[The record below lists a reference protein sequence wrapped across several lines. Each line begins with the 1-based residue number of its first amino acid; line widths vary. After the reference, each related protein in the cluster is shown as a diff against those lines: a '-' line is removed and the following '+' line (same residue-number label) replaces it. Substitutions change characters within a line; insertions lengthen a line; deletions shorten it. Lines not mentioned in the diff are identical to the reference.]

1 MKKVLSFVLAGA
13 MVLSLAA
20 CGDPGSTSGQAPGSA
35 GSSTQVT
42 EVTGLTEPIAE
53 TPALITSAG
62 QSADASMLS
71 AILEKAGFS
80 CDIETSIGA
89 DSFDT
94 SAYKTL
100 IIGVGGSQKGLGAA
114 GVDADV
120 EQERVDAVVAKAEE
134 ADMTI
139 IVAHIG
145 GSARRGELSDGF
157 ISAVPLKLII
167 CWSLLAEMMMDFLP
181 RLHQKMESPWI
192 PLKHWRMWVLC
203 SQRHSNNCEVAA
215 SAPSVEQEGVVIC
228 LNC

>member
-1 MKKVLSFVLAGA
+1 MKKVLSFVLAGT

-120 EQERVDAVVAKAEE
+120 E
-134 ADMTI
+134 
-139 IVAHIG
+139 
-145 GSARRGELSDGF
+145 
-157 ISAVPLKLII
+157 
-167 CWSLLAEMMMDFLP
+167 
-181 RLHQKMESPWI
+181 
-192 PLKHWRMWVLC
+192 
-203 SQRHSNNCEVAA
+203 
-215 SAPSVEQEGVVIC
+215 
-228 LNC
+228 

>member
-94 SAYKTL
+94 SP
-100 IIGVGGSQKGLGAA
+100 I
-114 GVDADV
+114 
-120 EQERVDAVVAKAEE
+120 R
-134 ADMTI
+134 
-139 IVAHIG
+139 
-145 GSARRGELSDGF
+145 
-157 ISAVPLKLII
+157 P
-167 CWSLLAEMMMDFLP
+167 
-181 RLHQKMESPWI
+181 
-192 PLKHWRMWVLC
+192 
-203 SQRHSNNCEVAA
+203 
-215 SAPSVEQEGVVIC
+215 
-228 LNC
+228 

>member
-157 ISAVPLKLII
+157 ISAVSPKADY
-167 CWSLLAEMMMDFLP
+167 LLVFLP

>member
-145 GSARRGELSDGF
+145 GSARRGF
-157 ISAVPLKLII
+157 ISAVSPKADY
-167 CWSLLAEMMMDFLP
+167 LLVVAGGDDDGLFTQIASENGIPMDTVETLADVGTVLP
-181 RLHQKMESPWI
+181 KAF
-192 PLKHWRMWVLC
+192 K
-203 SQRHSNNCEVAA
+203 
-215 SAPSVEQEGVVIC
+215 
-228 LNC
+228 

>member
-62 QSADASMLS
+62 QSADASML
-71 AILEKAGFS
+71 

-157 ISAVPLKLII
+157 ISAVSPKADY
-167 CWSLLAEMMMDFLP
+167 LLVVAGGDDDGLFTQIASENGIPMDTVETLADVGTVLP
-181 RLHQKMESPWI
+181 KAF
-192 PLKHWRMWVLC
+192 K
-203 SQRHSNNCEVAA
+203 
-215 SAPSVEQEGVVIC
+215 
-228 LNC
+228 

>member
-120 EQERVDAVVAKAEE
+120 
-134 ADMTI
+134 
-139 IVAHIG
+139 AHIG

-157 ISAVPLKLII
+157 ISAVSPKADY
-167 CWSLLAEMMMDFLP
+167 LLVVAGGDDDGLFTQIASENGIPMDTVETLADVGTVLP
-181 RLHQKMESPWI
+181 KAF
-192 PLKHWRMWVLC
+192 K
-203 SQRHSNNCEVAA
+203 
-215 SAPSVEQEGVVIC
+215 
-228 LNC
+228 

>member
-139 IVAHIG
+139 IVA
-145 GSARRGELSDGF
+145 LSDGF
-157 ISAVPLKLII
+157 ISAVSPKADY
-167 CWSLLAEMMMDFLP
+167 LLVVAGGDDDGLFTQIASENGIPMDTVETLADVGTVLP
-181 RLHQKMESPWI
+181 KAF
-192 PLKHWRMWVLC
+192 K
-203 SQRHSNNCEVAA
+203 
-215 SAPSVEQEGVVIC
+215 
-228 LNC
+228 

>member
-120 EQERVDAVVAKAEE
+120 EQE
-134 ADMTI
+134 DMTI

-157 ISAVPLKLII
+157 ISAVSPKADY
-167 CWSLLAEMMMDFLP
+167 LLVVAGGDDDGLFTQIASENGIPMDTVETLADVGTVLP
-181 RLHQKMESPWI
+181 KAF
-192 PLKHWRMWVLC
+192 K
-203 SQRHSNNCEVAA
+203 
-215 SAPSVEQEGVVIC
+215 
-228 LNC
+228 

>member
-13 MVLSLAA
+13 MVLSLAG

-120 EQERVDAVVAKAEE
+120 EQERVAEE

-157 ISAVPLKLII
+157 ISAVSPKADY
-167 CWSLLAEMMMDFLP
+167 LLVVAGGDDDGLFTQIASENGIPMDTVETLADVGTVLP
-181 RLHQKMESPWI
+181 KAF
-192 PLKHWRMWVLC
+192 K
-203 SQRHSNNCEVAA
+203 
-215 SAPSVEQEGVVIC
+215 
-228 LNC
+228 

>member
-80 CDIETSIGA
+80 CDIETSIGQTA
-89 DSFDT
+89 
-94 SAYKTL
+94 L
-100 IIGVGGSQKGLGAA
+100 
-114 GVDADV
+114 
-120 EQERVDAVVAKAEE
+120 
-134 ADMTI
+134 
-139 IVAHIG
+139 
-145 GSARRGELSDGF
+145 
-157 ISAVPLKLII
+157 
-167 CWSLLAEMMMDFLP
+167 
-181 RLHQKMESPWI
+181 I
-192 PLKHWRMWVLC
+192 PLPIR
-203 SQRHSNNCEVAA
+203 
-215 SAPSVEQEGVVIC
+215 P
-228 LNC
+228 

>member
-100 IIGVGGSQKGLGAA
+100 IIGVGGSQKGLMQPPHNYLNAFGSTVPTSANVSTVSM
-114 GVDADV
+114 GIPFSDAIWV
-120 EQERVDAVVAKAEE
+120 K
-134 ADMTI
+134 
-139 IVAHIG
+139 
-145 GSARRGELSDGF
+145 
-157 ISAVPLKLII
+157 
-167 CWSLLAEMMMDFLP
+167 
-181 RLHQKMESPWI
+181 SPSSS
-192 PLKHWRMWVLC
+192 PPATTSR
-203 SQRHSNNCEVAA
+203 
-215 SAPSVEQEGVVIC
+215 
-228 LNC
+228 

>member
-157 ISAVPLKLII
+157 ISAV
-167 CWSLLAEMMMDFLP
+167 
-181 RLHQKMESPWI
+181 SP
-192 PLKHWRMWVLC
+192 
-203 SQRHSNNCEVAA
+203 
-215 SAPSVEQEGVVIC
+215 
-228 LNC
+228 

>member
-114 GVDADV
+114 GVDASSL
-120 EQERVDAVVAKAEE
+120 R
-134 ADMTI
+134 
-139 IVAHIG
+139 
-145 GSARRGELSDGF
+145 F
-157 ISAVPLKLII
+157 PLKLII

>member
-139 IVAHIG
+139 IVAHSG

-157 ISAVPLKLII
+157 ISAVSPKADY
-167 CWSLLAEMMMDFLP
+167 LLVVAGGDDDGLFTQIASENGIPMDTVETLADVGTVLP
-181 RLHQKMESPWI
+181 KAF
-192 PLKHWRMWVLC
+192 K
-203 SQRHSNNCEVAA
+203 
-215 SAPSVEQEGVVIC
+215 
-228 LNC
+228 

>member
-120 EQERVDAVVAKAEE
+120 EQERVDAVVAKADYLLVVAGGDDDGLFTQIASENGIPMDTVE
-134 ADMTI
+134 TLADVGT
-139 IVAHIG
+139 V
-145 GSARRGELSDGF
+145 
-157 ISAVPLKLII
+157 
-167 CWSLLAEMMMDFLP
+167 LP
-181 RLHQKMESPWI
+181 KAF
-192 PLKHWRMWVLC
+192 K
-203 SQRHSNNCEVAA
+203 
-215 SAPSVEQEGVVIC
+215 
-228 LNC
+228 

>member
-1 MKKVLSFVLAGA
+1 MKRCCLLCWRG

-157 ISAVPLKLII
+157 ISAVSPKADY
-167 CWSLLAEMMMDFLP
+167 LLVVAGGDMMDFLP

>member
-120 EQERVDAVVAKAEE
+120 EQERVDAVIAKAEE

-157 ISAVPLKLII
+157 ISAVDVNDDGADY
-167 CWSLLAEMMMDFLP
+167 LLVVAGGDDDGLFTQIASENGIPMDTVETLADVGTVLP
-181 RLHQKMESPWI
+181 KAF
-192 PLKHWRMWVLC
+192 K
-203 SQRHSNNCEVAA
+203 
-215 SAPSVEQEGVVIC
+215 
-228 LNC
+228 